1 MKIKL
6 GTVKVQSFVTS
17 LRPDEAKAALGA
29 GAGATIVPIYADP
42 ATSLGDSGGAS
53 NDSPDHCSANANCT
67 YITGCSLPSCWTYCH
82 DYFCNG

>member
-29 GAGATIVPIYADP
+29 GTTIGPEYKNP
-42 ATSLGDSGGAS
+42 ATYLCDSGGAS
-53 NDSPDHCSANANCT
+53 NDLPDHCSANANCT
-67 YITGCSLPSCWTYCH
+67 YITGCTLPSCWTYCH
-82 DYFCNG
+82 DYFCTS